1 MTPSLCS
8 PPGTCVID
16 GRVTAVRS
24 LPPATEKDSGSMEWR
39 RGMELAG
46 APTPCR
52 YSLPRACL
60 GLQGPHGLFQ
70 VEALTGNFL
79 RKREPVRFYLT
90 F

>member
-8 PPGTCVID
+8 PVGMCVID
-16 GRVTAVRS
+16 VRVTAARS
-24 LPPATEKDSGSMEWR
+24 LPSATEKDSGL
-39 RGMELAG
+39 MELAG

-52 YSLPRACL
+52 YSLPQACL

-79 RKREPVRFYLT
+79 
-90 F
+90 